1 MNAPTVSAFDF
12 SSPGAVQFNAGAP
25 AIILGASTVHVLA
38 WIYVDSAGLPADQKV
53 FSLSQSLILGVGTG
67 DGDVPMLYP
76 EVWDNAGNRYTFQ
89 AGQIPTDQWSLVE
102 MIWTQGQSLV
112 GLINGVQVQSVP
124 VSGNPL
130 QQPVSSGTSYVG
142 AFWDGTSYPFCG
154 MVQSVLLTNG
164 ADQTA
169 TQGFVLQPSGAISN
183 WGPSDP
189 VFMGNASTVTL
200 DTPPSTPYVA
210 PAQPPAPTYVGE
222 QMPGTVA
229 ASTPFIML
237 VPGTDSS
244 TYTILSISQVWQQ
257 LVELTGQPG
266 LDTGYEVDVTTGVSI
281 TDSETQ
287 TLGVSLG
294 LESGFDI
301 GVFSAKV
308 NLTLSY
314 SMSFTEELSISEA
327 TTIAKKFEIDKP
339 EVTTTGVWWQGL
351 PTLTTFQVIDNM
363 NTVGACVQD
372 PLPEIAATVYPP
384 QSQRTL
390 KTVTSA
396 LAGKSDAARPS
407 LRL

>member
-25 AIILGASTVHVLA
+25 GIILNASTVHVLA

-53 FSLSQSLILGVGTG
+53 FSLSQSLILGVGTAG
-67 DGDVPMLYP
+67 GDVPLLYP

-112 GLINGVQVQSVP
+112 GLVNGVQVQSVP
-124 VSGNPL
+124 VSDNPL
-130 QQPVSSGTSYVG
+130 QPPVADGTSYVG
-142 AFWDGTSYPFCG
+142 AFWDSYSYPFCG

-169 TQGFVLQPSGAISN
+169 TQGFALQPSGAISN
-183 WGPSDP
+183 WGPSGP
-189 VFMGNASTVTL
+189 VFIGGASTVTL
-200 DTPPSTPYVA
+200 DTPPATPYGA
-210 PAQPPAPTYVGE
+210 PDQPPAPTYVGE
-222 QMPGTVA
+222 QMPATVTS
-229 ASTPFIML
+229 STPFAML

-244 TYTILSISQVWQQ
+244 TYTILGISQVWQQ

-314 SMSFTEELSISEA
+314 SVSFTEELSITEA
-327 TTIAKKFEIDKP
+327 TTIAKRFDIDKP
-339 EVTTTGVWWQGL
+339 DVATTGIWWQAV
-351 PTLTTFQVIDNM
+351 PTLTTFQVVNNM
-363 NTVGACVQD
+363 NTVGASVQD
-372 PLPEIAATVYPP
+372 PLPEITATVYPP

-390 KTVTSA
+390 KTGTSP
-396 LAGKSDAARPS
+396 LAGKASTARPS